1 LPPSASRFYNGYEE
15 PGYSHR
21 KGGTTL
27 ESERRQAII
36 GTLRAVSIIGI
47 GFGAGILS
55 GLLGV
60 GGGFI
65 LVPAMVYLIGLTQHQ
80 AHGTSLAA
88 ITFIV
93 LLGAITYNANGEMNW
108 LIAAEL
114 AVGGVFG
121 AMIGARICN
130 KISARH
136 LRRYFGIFL
145 MVVAGRMVWDVIA
158 AKFGGAPVNSHMS
171 LISPHGLGALA
182 VIGVGVFTGILSGLM
197 GVGGG
202 IIMIPAMIYL
212 MGLSQKLAQGISLAV
227 IIPVSISGALIHASH
242 GNVRKEV
249 GVWLVVGGVS
259 GGLIGAWLAMRLPSD
274 ILRATFGAF
283 LIILGGMMAT
293 KRDKVDAEPSS
304 A

>member
-1 LPPSASRFYNGYEE
+1 M
-15 PGYSHR
+15 
-21 KGGTTL
+21 
-27 ESERRQAII
+27 
-36 GTLRAVSIIGI
+36 
-47 GFGAGILS
+47 
-55 GLLGV
+55 
-60 GGGFI
+60 
-65 LVPAMVYLIGLTQHQ
+65 VPAMVYLIGLSQHQ

-93 LLGAITYNANGEMNW
+93 LLGAITYNANGQMDW

-114 AVGGVFG
+114 AFGGVFG

-130 KISARH
+130 KISGRH

-145 MVVAGRMVWDVIA
+145 MVVAGRMLWDVIA
-158 AKFGGAPVNSHMS
+158 ANFGGPAVNGDHMN

-212 MGLSQKLAQGISLAV
+212 MGLTQKLAQGISLAV

-242 GNVRKEV
+242 GNVRKDV
-249 GVWLVVGGVS
+249 GVLLVVGGVS

-283 LIILGGMMAT
+283 LIILGGMMAAR
-293 KRDKVDAEPSS
+293 RDKQPSGQVDNAEGG
-304 A
+304 